1 MFVLLCWTSF
11 ADFYFRFSFLFFFPT
26 LQKPTTLAR
35 PQPKALDRLSQ
46 MMKALVALRRVVSDR
61 LVRERF
67 AEKEARSTSDAKL
80 IELSGKHS
88 ALVRTSASQ
97 QEKIARME
105 ADAEALRSAE
115 TRLRE
120 RVAQLE
126 AQNIAD
132 REASAALREQVAK
145 DSANEAAASV
155 TAELE
160 ERLKRSE
167 EDLSRMQGEVEDGQ
181 KELARARAD
190 FAEAEMSASR
200 LKEALGEEEG
210 KASAALAE
218 VENLKV
224 TLAEA
229 EAKAEES
236 EESGGRADALAQEVL
251 ALQAGYEL
259 LESRAKSLATD
270 LEKKQAEV
278 NALASQAEKSKLLEK
293 KLEEAEEEF
302 HMAVEV
308 LTEERD
314 AARQKEEEYF
324 EEMKGTENDLAH
336 IQSGYVDL
344 SDRLN
349 DKTDQIFEVQ
359 EQLDAE
365 RAKLEMVTEQ
375 LMQAQKDLLTSTQQV
390 ASLEQRQQQQQ
401 QQQQQQGTPVDAT
414 KEKHEHAAP
423 AAAASAQLSVGEG
436 SIDAAVAAREAELAE
451 ELRQRDQLIHSLQQ
465 QIEEGRE
472 RDALAGANNI
482 LVEAAGETAAESSRQ
497 IDEAMETIESLREDL
512 DDARSKASE
521 RKRDLEQA
529 LRERDRAVDEASRE
543 ADRRVQQAVD
553 DARRAQRELAESREE
568 QEDMAEK
575 LAAAERAKKVAE
587 DAFAS
592 VSAAPVGD
600 DMDFDA
606 MHFDN
611 TAKKKGHAPKSAARG
626 GGARA
631 ARSLAQSSSRYS
643 PRDDLDNSY
652 GADGFDSDY
661 GDDFDD

>member
-1 MFVLLCWTSF
+1 MHITS
-11 ADFYFRFSFLFFFPT
+11 T
-26 LQKPTTLAR
+26 KNI
-35 PQPKALDRLSQ
+35 QPKALDRLSHI
-46 MMKALVALRRVVSDR
+46 MKALVALRRVVSDR
-61 LVRERF
+61 IVRERS

-88 ALVRTSASQ
+88 ALMRTSASQ

-115 TRLRE
+115 NRLRE

-145 DSANEAAASV
+145 DSANEAVASV

-167 EDLSRMQGEVEDGQ
+167 EDLSRMKGEVDDGQ
-181 KELARARAD
+181 KELARVRAD
-190 FAEAEMSASR
+190 FAEAEVSAGQ
-200 LKEALGEEEG
+200 LKEALGEQEG
-210 KASAALAE
+210 KTSAALAE
-218 VENLKV
+218 VENLRT

-251 ALQAGYEL
+251 ALQAGHEL
-259 LESRAKSLATD
+259 LESRAKSLAAD
-270 LEKKQAEV
+270 LEKKQTEV
-278 NALASQAEKSKLLEK
+278 DALASEAEKSKLLEK

-324 EEMKGTENDLAH
+324 EELKGTENDLAD

-365 RAKLEMVTEQ
+365 RAKKETMTEQ
-375 LMQAQKDLLTSTQQV
+375 LMQAQKELLASTQQV
-390 ASLEQRQQQQQ
+390 AALEKQLQKQQIQNQDSTADDNKQ
-401 QQQQQQGTPVDAT
+401 EQEQAAPVA
-414 KEKHEHAAP
+414 AAP
-423 AAAASAQLSVGEG
+423 AQLTAGGGGDGAGKV
-436 SIDAAVAAREAELAE
+436 DAAVAAKEAELAE
-451 ELRQRDQLIHSLQQ
+451 ELRQRDQLIRSLQQ
-465 QIEEGRE
+465 QVEEGRE
-472 RDALAGANNI
+472 RQALAGANNI

-497 IDEAMETIESLREDL
+497 LDEAMDTIENLRADL
-512 DDARSKASE
+512 DEASKKALE

-568 QEDMAEK
+568 QEVMAEK

-587 DAFAS
+587 DAFAN

-611 TAKKKGHAPKSAARG
+611 TSKKKGRTPRSAARG

-631 ARSLAQSSSRYS
+631 ARSLAQSNRYS